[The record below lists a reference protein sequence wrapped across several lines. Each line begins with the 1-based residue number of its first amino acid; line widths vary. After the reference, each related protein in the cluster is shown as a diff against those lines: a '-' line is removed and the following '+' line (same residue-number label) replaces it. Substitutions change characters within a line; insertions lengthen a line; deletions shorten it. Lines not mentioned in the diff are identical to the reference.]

1 MNYHIKND
9 KGDIIASF
17 VNECD
22 RDYCRDAL
30 SEVFPDCEFSV
41 CTVVE

>member
-1 MNYHIKND
+1 MRHHIKND

-22 RDYCRDAL
+22 RDYSLDTLNEIFA
-30 SEVFPDCEFSV
+30 DCELLAYD
-41 CTVVE
+41 E